1 MSATAFMPYSIGQSQ
16 IESVEEFNTYYDM
29 LAVIG
34 EGIPSAETERVSF
47 DNFVVRG
54 SGVIKFIQEYETAYD
69 SSAEGVALMSSIDLK
84 EAEDAKV
91 AVAIAMA
98 SAFESYEYG
107 SLCVGYGIVSA
118 EQASDSSMSA
128 SISTESSILFIHS
141 LNIRPKALGSIYQ
154 DKPRITAVSEM
165 LSTDGQGFAIDSTAS
180 GKSSASGEITI
191 DYSLASKV
199 ENVPVAQSSL
209 CAGVTRFN
217 GADSTVAIYRL
228 IEDVN
233 TVVGS
238 ASPVSAYVRTLDDW
252 WLFEHIPPVEYETIP
267 KANRIVVGSAQAYN
281 SNYEVV
287 GVGQPLLVNEPVF
300 TLNSTISAFED
311 YEPSFLRVVLSIAN
325 TVTGNMSLFISPE
338 TPMVVGVS
346 VISSLITTN
355 NERSRYGGDGIPA
368 ALYGE
373 GIYSSPRGSSP
384 DVPQGG
390 GAYIR
395 ILGGYFI
402 GASETQ
408 GDLTV
413 V

>member
-54 SGVIKFIQEYETAYD
+54 SGVVKFIQEYETAYN
-69 SSAEGVALMSSIDLK
+69 SSAEGIAFMSSVDLK
-84 EAEDAKV
+84 AAEDA
-91 AVAIAMA
+91 ASAIAVSIA
-98 SAFESYEYG
+98 SAIESYDYG
-107 SLCVGYGIVSA
+107 SLCVGYGVISS
-118 EQASDSSMSA
+118 EQASDSSMYANISA
-128 SISTESSILFIHS
+128 ESSILFIRN
-141 LNIRPKALGSIYQ
+141 LNIRSKALGFVY
-154 DKPRITAVSEM
+154 DDRPRFTVSSTVF
-165 LSTDGQGFAIDSTAS
+165 STDGQGFAINAVSS
-180 GKSSASGEITI
+180 GKCSNSGNITV
-191 DYSLASKV
+191 DYSLTSTIQ
-199 ENVPVAQSSL
+199 NVPVAESSL
-209 CAGVTRFN
+209 CSGVARFT
-217 GADSTVAIYRL
+217 GADSTVVIYRL

-238 ASPVSAYVRTLDDW
+238 ASPVSAYVRTIDDW

-267 KANRIVVGSAQAYN
+267 KANRIVVGAAEIYN

-287 GVGQPLLVNEPVF
+287 GVGQPLLVNEPLF
-300 TLNSTISAFED
+300 TLRSTISAFEY
-311 YEPSFLRVVLSIAN
+311 YEPSFLRVVLSIVSTITAN
-325 TVTGNMSLFISPE
+325 MNVDIIPETGTVTGAAI
-338 TPMVVGVS
+338 
-346 VISSLITTN
+346 IYSSTITN

-390 GAYIR
+390 GVYIR

-402 GASETQ
+402 GVSKTQ